1 MEASYA
7 LIRILQAY
15 PDIRLASDVSND
27 PLGEEKQA
35 YTIGLYPREGVCV
48 DLVRK

>member
-15 PDIRLASDVSND
+15 PGIRLASGVANE
-27 PLGEEKQA
+27 PVGKEKQS
-35 YTIGLYPREGVCV
+35 YTIGLYPMEGVRV
-48 DLVRK
+48 ELT